1 MDINDVI
8 RESRTLVS
16 GKLKLHAV
24 QECLEELPGV
34 TCYRTRIGQVFTNLL
49 ANAADALSEKA
60 DRARRKGQSFHG
72 NIRIGSRTQE
82 RDGMPGV
89 ALEVADNGDGV
100 AEEIREKIF
109 EDFFTTKPTGV
120 GTGLGLSM
128 CATIIKDH
136 GGNIAVEDDDEL
148 GGALFQVW
156 LPLSNPTAED
166 IPATVA
172 EPA

>member
-1 MDINDVI
+1 
-8 RESRTLVS
+8 
-16 GKLKLHAV
+16 
-24 QECLEELPGV
+24 
-34 TCYRTRIGQVFTNLL
+34 
-49 ANAADALSEKA
+49 
-60 DRARRKGQSFHG
+60 
-72 NIRIGSRTQE
+72 
-82 RDGMPGV
+82 MPGV